1 MYKNVPS
8 FIIENFKKAQYS
20 GKFQGSVLL
29 INLSGFTGIVE
40 KLKTRGAEGYSELRR
55 FISGIYSPITE
66 AVFKHGGFVS
76 KFFSDQI
83 FAAFPDD
90 DTGLSAKK
98 SLLCASQILKS
109 MKDLARLKSPMGEF
123 YIFCRIGIG
132 TGAVEWG
139 IFGKKEMNYYFKGEA
154 FKRAYDANLHGT
166 LNRVTLDDWTVNN
179 ITDENLK
186 AFVFKQKD
194 LHFVD
199 NIDIDMTS
207 QENTTPAFY
216 SEYAAEFYS
225 AQNFIKEIGN
235 FSRTSTLLVSFDE
248 RAFDSEEE
256 LKDFLSFAPQSAGQS
271 QAVFGGLV
279 QFSANPYLAFYFDE
293 TDEECFMKAMKIC
306 TQFSDD
312 FRISTKAVMTKGP
325 SFCGAPETGYYSEFV
340 CFSRAINTAEMLL
353 SQMNERGFLIT
364 DELNDFAKKNV
375 KTELHSSY
383 IEKGSV
389 KETKIYR
396 VVPSK
401 TSEPAKGLFKERIPF
416 GQKCLHFVNP
426 FFEKKFPGVVLIRGE
441 QGIGKSYFAA
451 ELAKRLKSNCY
462 YLHCGQG
469 LNESLKPFKDFFDHF
484 FFKDIVYQDKKE
496 VFIQKYESFL
506 RKCQSSTSEGNVVLT
521 EELIRTPTIIASLLG
536 LEWENSVYNSIDQK
550 NRFENL
556 VFAVK
561 NFILSAAFLSP
572 VVLIFEDIESIDKD
586 SMKIIQALTRDIQ
599 NRQILIIATA
609 LKEDKNIKLPLDEDV
624 PVLEIDLTKTSL
636 QAQEEIIFSLLGED
650 CSDKDINRITAVSA
664 GNPFITEQYCLYLN
678 ESIGESQK
686 ASFPSD
692 LREIISLRSQSWNDA
707 FRETVFLCAVL
718 GNHFEKNVLIR
729 ANPMNI
735 PQADSEKYY
744 DAVVED
750 GVKMRIFNYSSSNHI
765 YFRNEEFRRQII
777 GLIET
782 DKKESLFLS
791 AAKTLESLFENDKT
805 RYTQIAYCYQQ
816 AGDDQ
821 KACQY
826 LTYSAE
832 WCFYNL
838 RLEESSV
845 LIIKAFELENDPQL
859 KFDLALK
866 MFSVQKESD
875 NFRMDD
881 ALFELCKESFT
892 SNSDYS
898 SLIKLLYYRSYSY
911 FRGGEKENALKS
923 IREAVQTAVQNGKED
938 MLPELYKFYA
948 NMSSE
953 YRDFDGAL
961 AVAEKAEELT
971 YEIIEPHLGNI
982 YALKGTVFLNKGDID
997 KSLKFYEKAVKIF
1010 EETKNPSDLAPVLD
1024 NIAKIYF
1031 KKGKA
1036 GKGLEYSI
1044 KALNVGKEIGSYKTM
1059 VVNLHNI
1066 GGVFMKA
1073 RDFNKAVKFLEQSQ
1087 RLSREI
1093 QNYKL
1098 ESYIL
1103 DKLGDIE
1110 RARGYIAEAMSFYE
1124 RSLENRK
1131 KSGDFYAAGRS
1142 YKFIADVLRGQHN
1155 YEKAKEYYVQSMS
1168 YFKKANDIKSLAGS
1182 IENYGI
1188 NEFKKDKQNKFKAL
1202 KCLEHAWNIYENLN
1216 DYDRLTNL
1224 EKLINQVTWEGI
1236 DI

>member
-1 MYKNVPS
+1 MFKNVPS
-8 FIIENFKKAQYS
+8 FIVEYYKKNQYS
-20 GKFQGSVLL
+20 GKIQSSVLL
-29 INLSGFTGIVE
+29 INLSGFTGMVE
-40 KLKTRGAEGYSELRR
+40 KLKTMGSEGYSEMNK
-55 FISGIYSPITE
+55 FIAGIYSPITE
-66 AVFKHGGFVS
+66 TVMRHGGFVS
-76 KFFSDQI
+76 KFFSDQF
-83 FAAFPDD
+83 FAIFPDENS
-90 DTGLSAKK
+90 LSSAEKA
-98 SLLCASQILKS
+98 LLCSYEILKS
-109 MKDLARLKSPMGEF
+109 MKELARLKSPLGEF

-154 FKRAYDANLHGT
+154 FRRAYDTNLHGT
-166 LNRVTLDDWTVNN
+166 LNRVTLDEWTVNQ
-179 ITDENLK
+179 ITDEKLK
-186 AFVFKQKD
+186 ASVSRQKD
-194 LHFVD
+194 LYFAE
-199 NIDIDMTS
+199 NINIDMTS
-207 QENTTPAFY
+207 RENTMPVFY
-216 SEYAAEFYS
+216 SEHSANFYS
-225 AQNFIKEIGN
+225 AENFINEIQNFTRPSI
-235 FSRTSTLLVSFDE
+235 LLVSFDD

-256 LKDFLSFAPQSAGQS
+256 LRDFLSFASQSAGQS
-271 QAVFGGLV
+271 QSVFGGLV
-279 QFSANPYLAFYFDE
+279 QFSVNPYLTYYFDE
-293 TDEECFMKAMKIC
+293 TDEECFSKAMKIC
-306 TQFSDD
+306 THFSED

-325 SFCGAPETGYYSEFV
+325 SFCGAPETDYYSEFI
-340 CFSRAINTAEMLL
+340 CFSRAINTAEMLI
-353 SQMNERGFLIT
+353 SQMDERGFLIT
-364 DELNDFAKKNV
+364 DEVNDFAKKNV

-389 KETKIYR
+389 KETKIFR
-396 VVPSK
+396 VVPNK

-416 GQKCLHFVNP
+416 GEKCLRFVNP
-426 FFEKKFPGVVLIRGE
+426 FYEKKFAGVVLIRGE

-451 ELAKRLKSNCY
+451 ELAKRLKSTCY
-462 YLHCGQG
+462 YLHCGQE
-469 LNESLKPFKDFFDHF
+469 LNESLKPIKDFFDHF
-484 FFKDIVYQDKKE
+484 FFKDVIYHEKKD
-496 VFIQKYESFL
+496 VFIQKYENFL
-506 RKCQSSTSEGNVVLT
+506 RKCQASTSEGNVVLT

-536 LEWENSVYNSIDQK
+536 LSWENSVYNSIDQK

-561 NFILSAAFLSP
+561 NFILSTAFLSP
-572 VVLIFEDIESIDKD
+572 LVLIFEDIENIDKD
-586 SMKIIQALTRDIQ
+586 SIKIIQTLTRDIQ

-609 LKEDKNIKLPLDEDV
+609 LKNDKSIELSLDEDV
-624 PVLEIDLTKTSL
+624 PVLEIELSKTSI

-650 CSDKDINRITAVSA
+650 LSDQDINRVTAVSA
-664 GNPFITEQYCLYLN
+664 GNPFITEQYCLYIN
-678 ESIGESQK
+678 ETLGNSQK
-686 ASFPSD
+686 TSAPSD
-692 LREIISLRSQSWNDA
+692 LRDIVSLRSQAWRDD
-707 FRETVFLCAVL
+707 FRETIFLCAAL
-718 GNHFEKNVLIR
+718 GYQFEKNVLIK

-735 PQADSEKYY
+735 TQTELEKFY
-744 DAVVED
+744 DAILEEGVE
-750 GVKMRIFNYSSSNHI
+750 KRIFTYFSSNHI
-765 YFRNEEFRRQII
+765 YFKNEEFRRQLIGII
-777 GLIET
+777 EP
-782 DKKESLFLS
+782 DKKKSLFLS

-805 RYTQIAYCYQQ
+805 RYTQIAYLYQQ

-832 WCFYNL
+832 WSFYNF
-838 RLEESSV
+838 RLEESSD
-845 LIIKAFELENDPQL
+845 LIMKAFDLQNDLEL

-866 MFSVQKESD
+866 MFSVQKEGD
-875 NFRMDD
+875 NFHMEDD
-881 ALFELCKESFT
+881 LFELCKERFT
-892 SNSDYS
+892 SNSDHS

-911 FRGGEKENALKS
+911 FRGGKKENALES
-923 IREAVQTAVQNGKED
+923 IREAVRTAVQNGKKD
-938 MLPELYKFYA
+938 MLPELYKFFA
-948 NMSSE
+948 NISFE

-961 AVAEKAEELT
+961 AVAEKAEELPE
-971 YEIIEPHLGNI
+971 EIIEPHLGNI
-982 YALKGTVFLNKGDID
+982 YSIKGTVFLNKGDFD
-997 KSLKFYEKAVKIF
+997 KSLEFYEKAVKFF

-1044 KALNVGKEIGSYKTM
+1044 KAFNVGKEIGSYRTM

-1124 RSLENRK
+1124 RSLENRI
-1131 KSGDFYAAGRS
+1131 KSKDLYAAGRS
-1142 YKFIADVLRGQHN
+1142 YKFIADVLKGQHN
-1155 YEKAKEYYVQSMS
+1155 YDKAKNYYVQSMLC
-1168 YFKKANDIKSLAGS
+1168 FKKANDIKSLAGS
-1182 IENYGI
+1182 IESYGI
-1188 NEFKKDKQNKFKAL
+1188 NEFNKDKQNKFKAL
-1202 KCLEHAWNIYENLN
+1202 KCLEHAWNIYEKLN